1 VATRSDLLEE
11 ALRYAALGWEVFP
24 LAARSKVPK
33 RGSRGLLDAT
43 SDPETVRAWWSEDP
57 HANIG
62 LNVGRSGLV
71 CVDID
76 PRHDGDK
83 TWTELVSELGEDV
96 SRTVSSA
103 TGGGGRHFLYRRN
116 GKPVR
121 SVDGALGPGVDTKS
135 EGGYIVLP
143 PSVHP
148 SGRPYAWVPGASPFE
163 TTPAPLPK
171 SLEVLC
177 PEAVDPKKAT
187 ESGPS
192 DQTRPKAT
200 TGKVIVRED
209 EDEES
214 WENEDT
220 YWLRAAIRRA
230 GPGTRNNTGFWL
242 ACQLRDAGLD
252 EGTATAVMEA
262 YTERVH
268 GLGPDPYTYREAYAS
283 LEEAYS
289 RPAREEAKDP
299 TRTAGG
305 GPVPLCDPETG
316 EVYGDVAPETLNAL
330 HLTDSG
336 NAEAMALLYGDR
348 LRFAH
353 LPPKTR
359 DISGFWLVW
368 SGHRWSPNA
377 TGDVDR
383 FALSTVRARLNA
395 ARVLPGE
402 DGPSKEAKWALGS
415 ESARRRRDLVAL
427 ARAERPIATRFEEF
441 DRDPWLMGTEN
452 GVLDLRTGDLRPGR
466 PSDMLTKSVG
476 YAFDQSARCPRWLRF
491 LDEVFGGDTDLIGFV
506 QRSVGYSLTGD
517 TREQCL
523 FLCHGKGANG
533 KSTMLGTLRAVLGD
547 YSANT
552 PFSTFEVGDRSGN
565 TNDLAALAGTR
576 LVTAAETSE
585 ARRLNEARVKAVT
598 GGDPVTAR
606 FLYTEFFEYV
616 PTYKIW
622 LSMNA
627 LPTVAGVDEGIWR
640 RLRLIPFR
648 VSFKGREDR
657 TLEATLRAEA
667 PGILA
672 WAVDGCLQWQAMG
685 DLGAPSAVLD
695 ATEAYRAES
704 DVIGRFLEDRTAS
717 DPDPRHGVRAS
728 DLYSAYSRWCLV
740 MGEKAE
746 TATTFGRRLG
756 DLGFEKK
763 RAGAGMFYYG
773 LRLVDAEDPDEDEK

>member
-1 VATRSDLLEE
+1 MATRSDLLEE

-83 TWTELVSELGEDV
+83 TWTELVSELGEEV
-96 SRTVSSA
+96 SRTVASA
-103 TGGGGRHFLYRRN
+103 TGGGGSHFLYRRN

-143 PSVHP
+143 PSIHP
-148 SGRPYAWVPGASPFE
+148 NGRAYAWVPGASPFD
-163 TTPAPLPK
+163 APPVLLPK
-171 SLEVLC
+171 ALEVLC
-177 PEAVDPKKAT
+177 PEAVDPKASTET
-187 ESGPS
+187 ESSQQKIAKDSTSKRSGVVLHQETPTETG
-192 DQTRPKAT
+192 DFWLAKAL
-200 TGKVIVRED
+200 V
-209 EDEES
+209 
-214 WENEDT
+214 
-220 YWLRAAIRRA
+220 RA
-230 GPGTRNNTGFWL
+230 GPGTRNTTGFWL

-252 EGTATAVMEA
+252 EDTATAVMEA

-353 LPPKTR
+353 LLPKTR
-359 DISGFWLVW
+359 DVVGFWLVW
-368 SGHRWSPNA
+368 SGHRWSPNS
-377 TGDVDR
+377 TGDIDR
-383 FALSTVRARLNA
+383 FALATVRARQDA
-395 ARVLPGE
+395 ARAIVDDKARAPVA
-402 DGPSKEAKWALGS
+402 SWALGS
-415 ESARRRRDLVAL
+415 ESARKRRDLVTL
-427 ARAERPIATRFEEF
+427 ARAERPIATRYEDF
-441 DRDPWLMGTEN
+441 DQDPWLLGCEN
-452 GVLDLRTGDLRPGR
+452 GVLDLRTGDLRPGD
-466 PSDMLTKSVG
+466 PGDMLTKSVG
-476 YAFDQSARCPRWLRF
+476 YDFDPSAPCPRWLRF
-491 LDEVFGGDTDLIGFV
+491 LDEVFKGDRDLVAFV
-506 QRSVGYSLTGD
+506 QRAVGYSLTGD

-533 KSTMLGTLRAVLGD
+533 KSTMLSTLRAVLGD
-547 YSANT
+547 YAANT
-552 PFSTFEVGDRSGN
+552 PFSTFELGERNAN
-565 TNDLAALAGTR
+565 TNDLAALSGTR
-576 LVTAAETSE
+576 LVSAAETSE

-606 FLYTEFFEYV
+606 FLYTEFFTYV

-627 LPTVAGVDEGIWR
+627 LPAVAGVDDGIWR

-657 TLEATLRAEA
+657 TLEATLRAEV

-695 ATEAYRAES
+695 ATEAYRTES
-704 DVIGRFLEDRTAS
+704 DVIGRFLEDRTHEDA
-717 DPDPRHGVRAS
+717 DPRHGVRAS

-746 TATTFGRRLG
+746 TATTFGRRLV

-773 LRLVDAEDPDEDEK
+773 LALVDAEDPDEDEK

>member
-1 VATRSDLLEE
+1 MATRTDLLDA
-11 ALRYAALGWEVFP
+11 ALRYASLGWEVFP
-24 LAARSKVPK
+24 LAARSKVPR

-43 SDPETVRAWWSEDP
+43 SDAETVREWWSKDP
-57 HANIG
+57 NANIG

-71 CVDID
+71 CVDVD
-76 PRHDGDK
+76 PRHNGDA
-83 TWTELVSELGEDV
+83 TWSELVSELGEEV
-96 SRTVSSA
+96 SRTVASA
-103 TGGGGRHFLYRRN
+103 TGGGGSHFLYRRN

-143 PSVHP
+143 PSIHP
-148 SGRPYAWVPGASPFE
+148 NGRAYAWVPGASPFD
-163 TTPAPLPK
+163 APPVLLPK
-171 SLEVLC
+171 ALEVLC
-177 PEAVDPKKAT
+177 PEAVDPKASTETVAT
-187 ESGPS
+187 VT
-192 DQTRPKAT
+192 DRPKTSGAR
-200 TGKVIVRED
+200 IVRED
-209 EDEES
+209 SGDH
-214 WENEDT
+214 
-220 YWLRAAIRRA
+220 WLRRA
-230 GPGTRNNTGFWL
+230 LERVGPGTRNTTGFWL

-252 EGTATAVMEA
+252 KDTATAVMEA

-268 GLGPDPYTYREAYAS
+268 GLGPAPYAYREAYAS

-299 TRTAGG
+299 TRTGV
-305 GPVPLCDPETG
+305 GPVPICDPDTG
-316 EVYGDVAPETLNAL
+316 EVYGDQLVDADALNAL

-368 SGHRWSPNA
+368 SGHRWSPNS
-377 TGDVDR
+377 TGDIDR
-383 FALSTVRARLNA
+383 FALATVRARQDA
-395 ARVLPGE
+395 ARLIPSK
-402 DGPSKEAKWALGS
+402 DGPSNEAKWALGS

-441 DRDPWLMGTEN
+441 DRDPWLLGTAN

-476 YAFDQSARCPRWLRF
+476 YDFDPSARCPRWLRF
-491 LDEVFGGDTDLIGFV
+491 LDEVFGGDRDLIGFV
-506 QRSVGYSLTGD
+506 QRAVGYSLTGD

-523 FLCHGKGANG
+523 FLCHGRGANG
-533 KSTMLGTLRAVLGD
+533 KSTMLSTLRAVLGD
-547 YSANT
+547 YAANT
-552 PFSTFEVGDRSGN
+552 PFSTFELGDRSGN

-576 LVTAAETSE
+576 LVSAAETSE

-773 LRLVDAEDPDEDEK
+773 LRLVDVDPQDEE